1 MKKLIFLIFTLFLLT
16 LLVPAAA
23 YSKPYIISPEN
34 LGVDTSWAQFSVTI
48 ATEKKVY
55 REGERLVATIT
66 TNRDCHILVY
76 YTNENGSCLI
86 LYPNK
91 YEAKNFIKAGES
103 LTIGKD
109 PKVFAL
115 AIDSPKTRDYL
126 QVIATDEPIDVASL
140 EGIKNPEEFV
150 NRLRLI
156 LRERVED
163 RAGRLRATSGLLD
176 LSLVNLDKSVYAIG
190 TTDYLCNYSS
200 YVPAEGT
207 EAPPVPTVATEV
219 SMLPLIQIR
228 SVDVGRKDV
237 RIVGPDAPPSDTS
250 KTKGNLYIV
259 NADAAEI
266 KGTVQYQNGVKK
278 VLINGQ
284 EPTIKRLGSSRDMA
298 SDSEADKNKPRKT
311 IDFVYVLKGLQANPS
326 RVVITAEGVD
336 GKKSART
343 IEVRK
348 GE

>member
-1 MKKLIFLIFTLFLLT
+1 MKKLLT
-16 LLVPAAA
+16 VIASLCLWAILSPVAA

-34 LGVDTSWAQFSVTI
+34 LGIDTSWAQFSVRI
-48 ATEKKVY
+48 STEKKVY
-55 REGERLVATIT
+55 KEGERLVASIT
-66 TNRDCHILVY
+66 SNRDCYILVY

-91 YEAKNFIKAGES
+91 YEAKNSIKAGETF
-103 LTIGKD
+103 TIGKD
-109 PKVFAL
+109 PAVFAL

-140 EGIKNPEEFV
+140 DGIKNPEEFV

-163 RAGRLRATSGLLD
+163 RAGKIRATSGLLD

-190 TTDYLCNYSS
+190 TADYLCNYTA
-200 YVPAEGT
+200 YTPAEGI
-207 EAPPVPTVATEV
+207 EAPPAPTVRTEV
-219 SMLPLIQIR
+219 GMLPLIEIR
-228 SVDVGRKDV
+228 SVDIGRKDV
-237 RIVGPDAPPSDTS
+237 RIVGPDAPPSSTS
-250 KTKGNLYIV
+250 KSKGNLFIV

-284 EPTIKRLGSSRDMA
+284 EPTLKRLGSSRDMTTE
-298 SDSEADKNKPRKT
+298 DEKDKNKPRKT
-311 IDFVYVLKGLQANPS
+311 MDFVYVLKGLQSSPS
-326 RVVITAEGVD
+326 KVIITAEGAD
-336 GKKSART
+336 GKKSSRV
-343 IEVRK
+343 IEVKK